1 MLLLIALIN
10 DKYLSI
16 SVDDLVWLTL
26 GLDLI
31 ILSLQPSDGI
41 GASLLFRAF
50 NTVIAMH
57 SRQFTGASQW
67 V

>member
-10 DKYLSI
+10 DKYPSI
-16 SVDDLVWLTL
+16 NVDDLVWLTP

-41 GASLLFRAF
+41 GALS
-50 NTVIAMH
+50 VIP
-57 SRQFTGASQW
+57 SI
-67 V
+67 

>member
-26 GLDLI
+26 SLDLI

-41 GASLLFRAF
+41 GASLLFGAF

-57 SRQFTGASQW
+57 WQQFPGASQW

>member
-41 GASLLFRAF
+41 GALS
-50 NTVIAMH
+50 VIP
-57 SRQFTGASQW
+57 SI
-67 V
+67 